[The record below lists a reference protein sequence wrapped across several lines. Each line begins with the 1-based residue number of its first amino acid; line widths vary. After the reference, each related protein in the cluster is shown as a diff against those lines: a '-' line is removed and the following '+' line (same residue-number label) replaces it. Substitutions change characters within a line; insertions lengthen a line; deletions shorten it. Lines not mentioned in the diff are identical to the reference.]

1 MNINNLIQH
10 SLKLGGTK
18 YHLKWVK
25 VSHLYTY
32 IPKSTQ
38 KFKQ

>member
-18 YHLKWVK
+18 YHLKWIK
-25 VSHLYTY
+25 VSSSA
-32 IPKSTQ
+32 P
-38 KFKQ
+38 